1 VRLPKKIRI
10 FVLVFFV
17 GILGLLLF
25 YKQCLTLYGRW
36 YVVDNAQPGADAII
50 CLSGDRETRTP
61 QSLRLWKEKFAPKL
75 YVTQEKPK
83 NKEFNGLELSHLEFA
98 RAVTQRM
105 NLDAKWQVLPSQSG
119 GATSTFDEA
128 EDALNLAQK
137 EGWQRIIIVTD
148 EFHTRR
154 SLLAF
159 KKVFKASGIAVQVA
173 GAPNEVFAVDDW
185 WQSDRGI
192 LAYFGETIKYPIYLL
207 WDHEPKIVKND

>member
-1 VRLPKKIRI
+1 VRLPKKFRI

>member
-1 VRLPKKIRI
+1 MRLPKKIRI

-61 QSLRLWKEKFAPKL
+61 QSLRLWKEKFAPNL

>member
-1 VRLPKKIRI
+1 MPKKFRI
-10 FVLVFFV
+10 FVLVFLV

-61 QSLRLWKEKFAPKL
+61 QSLRLWKEKFAPNL

>member
-1 VRLPKKIRI
+1 MRLPKKFRI

>member
-1 VRLPKKIRI
+1 MPKKIRI

-61 QSLRLWKEKFAPKL
+61 QSLRLWKEKFAPNL

>member
-105 NLDAKWQVLPSQSG
+105 NLDAKWQILPSQSG

>member
-1 VRLPKKIRI
+1 LPKKFRI